1 MPNDPYQ
8 IGDTDSGIT
17 LVLSDRGVGVAAAH
31 AIEHVTGGND
41 KIRDATTTLDGLM
54 TAAQALKLSNIEE
67 NAQVTSAARIA
78 TALGGVGTESTL
90 ASDDFFPFLDT
101 SAASALKRIT
111 TTNFITF
118 LGGSLVNIGGT
129 QAITG
134 TKTFTNAV
142 FTSATINGGSVNATI
157 NLGTNPFTGL
167 LPVNKGGTGVS
178 TSTGTGS
185 VVLSSGPVLVTP
197 TLGTPTSSSFLTNCS
212 DLPIV
217 GGTTGTLTVTRGGT
231 GATSLT
237 GVVKGTGTGAL
248 TASPVGLA
256 SADVTG
262 TLPVANGGTGSTS
275 PSTGSGGVVLATSP
289 TLSTP
294 TFVAPT
300 LGTPAAGSVLTNC
313 TGLPIVAGTTG
324 TLTVARGGTGFTANP
339 FGQLSGQTPSVTT
352 FDSTVYLKRS
362 LTTTLN
368 ALSSGFVAD
377 GVDGRL
383 KYTGTETRNFL
394 VTGSTDVFTE
404 TSGAEFSVKLYKHTD
419 LTNTGALIDE
429 SQCNA
434 NGAGNAT
441 HDYISKLS
449 TGWIIPLATN
459 DWVELHVQATSN
471 NVGNLLRMKLV
482 ATPV

>member
-90 ASDDFFPFLDT
+90 ASDDLFSFLDT

-111 TTNFITF
+111 TTNLITF

-129 QAITG
+129 QSITG
-134 TKTFTNAV
+134 TKTFTDAV

-185 VVLSSGPVLVTP
+185 VVLSSGPVLV
-197 TLGTPTSSSFLTNCS
+197 
-212 DLPIV
+212 
-217 GGTTGTLTVTRGGT
+217 
-231 GATSLT
+231 
-237 GVVKGTGTGAL
+237 
-248 TASPVGLA
+248 
-256 SADVTG
+256 
-262 TLPVANGGTGSTS
+262 
-275 PSTGSGGVVLATSP
+275 
-289 TLSTP
+289 
-294 TFVAPT
+294 APT
-300 LGTPAAGSVLTNC
+300 LGTPATNSFLTNC
-313 TGLPIVAGTTG
+313 TNLPIVAGTTG
-324 TLTVARGGTGFTANP
+324 TLTVARGGTGVTTLASGVVKSNGTILSSSAVDLTSAEVTGALPVTKGGTGVATLTAGVVKASGTSAFTTGTISLTTEVTGVLPVANGGTGYNTNSY
-339 FGQLSGQTPSVTT
+339 GQLSSQTAAATAVDYTVDYVVVNLDTTLGSGLVDFDDGSPPSDNTLRYTGTT
-352 FDSTVYLKRS
+352 PRKFLIFAS
-362 LTTTLN
+362 LDMASSATGAYYSIKLAKISGATTTLI
-368 ALSSGFVAD
+368 AESRCDATSSGKTATFIAKLICSWVVELSTND
-377 GVDGRL
+377 VVRL
-383 KYTGTETRNFL
+383 Y
-394 VTGSTDVFTE
+394 V
-404 TSGAEFSVKLYKHTD
+404 GAP
-419 LTNTGALIDE
+419 
-429 SQCNA
+429 NA
-434 NGAGNAT
+434 GAG
-441 HDYISKLS
+441 
-449 TGWIIPLATN
+449 
-459 DWVELHVQATSN
+459 VESGTPQ
-471 NVGNLLRMKLV
+471 RMRLI

>member
-90 ASDDFFPFLDT
+90 ASDDLFSFLDT

-111 TTNFITF
+111 TTNLITF

-129 QAITG
+129 QSITG
-134 TKTFTNAV
+134 TKTFTDAV

-185 VVLSSGPVLVTP
+185 VVLSSGPVLV
-197 TLGTPTSSSFLTNCS
+197 
-212 DLPIV
+212 
-217 GGTTGTLTVTRGGT
+217 
-231 GATSLT
+231 
-237 GVVKGTGTGAL
+237 
-248 TASPVGLA
+248 
-256 SADVTG
+256 
-262 TLPVANGGTGSTS
+262 
-275 PSTGSGGVVLATSP
+275 
-289 TLSTP
+289 
-294 TFVAPT
+294 APT
-300 LGTPAAGSVLTNC
+300 LGTPAINSFLTNC
-313 TGLPIVAGTTG
+313 TNLPIVAGTTG
-324 TLTVARGGTGFTANP
+324 TLTVARGGTGVTTLASGVVKSNGTILSSSAVDLTSAEVTGALPVTKGGTGVATLTAGVVKASGTSAFTTGTISLTTEVTGVLPVANGGTGYNTNSY
-339 FGQLSGQTPSVTT
+339 GQLSSQTAAATAVDYTVDYVVVNLDTTLGSGLVDFDDGSPPSDNTLRYTGTT
-352 FDSTVYLKRS
+352 PRKFLIFAS
-362 LTTTLN
+362 LDMASSATGAYYSIKLAKISGATTTLI
-368 ALSSGFVAD
+368 AESRCDATSSGKTATFIAKLICSWVVELSTND
-377 GVDGRL
+377 VVRL
-383 KYTGTETRNFL
+383 Y
-394 VTGSTDVFTE
+394 V
-404 TSGAEFSVKLYKHTD
+404 GAP
-419 LTNTGALIDE
+419 
-429 SQCNA
+429 NA
-434 NGAGNAT
+434 GAG
-441 HDYISKLS
+441 
-449 TGWIIPLATN
+449 
-459 DWVELHVQATSN
+459 VESGTPQ
-471 NVGNLLRMKLV
+471 RMRLI